1 MIRKPARRRDPSG
14 DGPSREGE
22 DPIGHRPTRSTL
34 SLGVLSL
41 LLWSAAAPRV
51 LPAQEASLEGRIT
64 DASTGAPVAGAD
76 VHVVGTDLSTV
87 SGENGRYG
95 LEQVPTGTQTV
106 RIRRFGYRPAVRSIR
121 VAPAATTRLDVALSP
136 SPLALDEMVVTAT
149 GEQRRYEL
157 GHLVERIA
165 GREGRSPAVPDLS
178 DLLTARAPGVHV
190 LDNTGTA
197 GLESAVRIRGS
208 NSMSLSKEP
217 IVFVDGVR
225 INSRKGNFFIIF
237 VGGHRASRIDDIDL
251 QDVESV
257 EIVKGP
263 AAAALYGTE
272 AANGVIHVRTR
283 RGRAGKPRW
292 RAHVEGGLLADPGGY
307 PANYQAVDTNGSPC
321 PLFRM
326 AAGACTQDDVRSY
339 NVLED
344 PAATPIRGGG
354 RQEAG
359 LSVSGGGDLFGYYLS
374 GGIERERGVLGVPEE
389 LRVSGE
395 GEGLP
400 DGLDPDYRPNRLDR
414 VSGRANL
421 QLRPDPRLEF
431 ATSLAFWGSDLSL
444 PMNDTHPFGVLPS
457 ALLGA
462 PTPDSNGG
470 WGRLRPEESYLGNQL
485 HRNDRMLAALR
496 GRWRPTE
503 GLSLRAG
510 YGVDRSNR
518 NSIES
523 WRRDSAIPG
532 GYRESDRIEITSQTV
547 DLSGSLDLDLSPDVT
562 SVTTGGLQYFRHFI
576 EGTIAVGTGLVPGS
590 ESISA
595 ASESESSEFASAT
608 RSLGLFL
615 EERIGFRQRL
625 FLTAGV
631 RADDNSTFGS
641 SLDPVLYPR
650 LGASWIVSA
659 ENWFPGG
666 GPVDELRVRA
676 AWGASG
682 LEPGGAPPIPSF
694 DPVPTRIGGDEV
706 IGVLRGDVGN
716 PELRPERVTEVEGGL
731 DAELLGRRL
740 AVSLTAYSKQSS
752 DALVNLP
759 LPPSVGVGARFRA
772 DNIGSVRNRGLEAS
786 LEGSVVERSGLEW
799 RVRVS
804 GSANENRLLEL
815 APGVEPIL
823 LFGGPRHQPGFPL
836 GGFWERP
843 LEDFGDAD
851 GDGLIDL
858 EEISVGDTAVFMG
871 TPIPPRQLSV
881 SSRVRLGER
890 VRLGALLDHRGGHVH
905 ANHTEWLRCRNARV
919 CRGLHDPDASL
930 FEQARAVAAAE
941 HPSATSAGFMES
953 AAFWRLREVSVEYT
967 VPRELVG
974 RLGLSDASLILA
986 GRNLVTWSGYSGIDP
1001 EIAWPA
1007 GGDFPAVER
1016 FTMPPPRLW
1025 TARIAV
1031 SF

>member
-1 MIRKPARRRDPSG
+1 M
-14 DGPSREGE
+14 
-22 DPIGHRPTRSTL
+22 
-34 SLGVLSL
+34 
-41 LLWSAAAPRV
+41 

-64 DASTGAPVAGAD
+64 DASTGEPVAGAG

-87 SGENGRYG
+87 SGEDGGYG
-95 LEQVPTGTQTV
+95 LERVPPGLHTV
-106 RIRRFGYRPAVRSIR
+106 RVRRFGYLVAVRSIR
-121 VAPAATTRLDVALSP
+121 AAPARATHLDVALSP
-136 SPLALDEMVVTAT
+136 SPLALAEVVVTAT
-149 GEQRRYEL
+149 GEQPRHEL
-157 GHLVERIA
+157 GHVVERIA

-178 DLLTARAPGVHV
+178 DLLTARAPGIQV

-208 NSMSLSKEP
+208 NSMSLSNEP

-272 AANGVIHVRTR
+272 AANGVIRVRTR
-283 RGRAGKPRW
+283 RGRAGKPQW
-292 RAHVEGGLLADPGGY
+292 RAHLEGGLLADPGGY

-326 AAGACTQDDVRSY
+326 AAGACTQDDLRSY

-344 PAATPIRGGG
+344 PAATPIRGGE

-359 LSVSGGGDLFGYYLS
+359 LGVSGGSDLFGYYLS

-389 LRVSGE
+389 LRSS

-400 DGLDPDYRPNRLDR
+400 EGLDPDYRPNRLDR

-421 QLRPDPRLEF
+421 RLRPDPRLEL
-431 ATSLAFWGSDLSL
+431 ATSLAFWGGDLSL

-470 WGRLRPEESYLGNQL
+470 WGILRPEESYLGNQL
-485 HRNDRMLAALR
+485 HENDRLLGALQA
-496 GRWRPTE
+496 RWEPTE
-503 GLSLRAG
+503 RLSLRAG
-510 YGVDRSNR
+510 YGVDRSSR

-532 GYRESDRIEITSQTV
+532 GYRESDRIEITSQTA

-562 SVTTGGLQYFRHFI
+562 SVTTAGLQYYRRFI
-576 EGTIAVGTGLVPGS
+576 EGTIAVGTGLAPGS

-595 ASESESSEFASAT
+595 AAQSESSEFASAT

-615 EERIGFRQRL
+615 EERIGLRERL

-659 ENWFPGG
+659 EDWFPGD
-666 GPVDELRVRA
+666 GPVDELRLRA
-676 AWGASG
+676 AWGAAG
-682 LEPGGAPPIPSF
+682 LEPGGSP
-694 DPVPTRIGGDEV
+694 PVPFFGAAPTSLGGEEL
-706 IGVLRGDVGN
+706 IGVTRRSVGN
-716 PELRPERVTEVEGGL
+716 PDLKPERVTEIEGGL

-740 AVSLTAYSKQSS
+740 AVSLTAYSKKSS
-752 DALVNLP
+752 DALVNVP
-759 LPPSVGVGARFRA
+759 LPPSVGVGRSRPE
-772 DNIGSVRNRGLEAS
+772 NIGSVRNRGVEVS
-786 LEGSVVERSGLEW
+786 LEGSVLERSGVEW

-804 GSANENRLLEL
+804 GSTNENRLLEL

-823 LFGGPRHQPGFPL
+823 LFGGPRHQPGYPL

-843 LEDFGDAD
+843 VEDFGDAD

-858 EEISVGDTAVFMG
+858 EELSVGDTAVFMG

-881 SSRVRLGER
+881 SSHLRLGER
-890 VRLGALLDHRGGHVH
+890 VRVGALLDHRGGHVH

-919 CRGLHDPDASL
+919 CRGLHDPDASH

-986 GRNLVTWSGYSGIDP
+986 GRNLATWSEYSGIDP

-1007 GGDFPAVER
+1007 GGDFPATER